1 MENISRRNILAIAA
15 ATGTL
20 ATSSAARAAT
30 FGNPDQPPEGAIN
43 ANPAG
48 LSDPGPKN
56 PILNSQ
62 FPSFESPPATDVGGM
77 PQFWG
82 SFNNAAKRIQN
93 GGWARQLT
101 QADFAI
107 SEAVSGVNMR
117 LGPGGVREMH
127 WHLAAEWAIMTNG
140 RCRITVLDPE
150 GHAYVDD
157 VGPGDLWYFPA
168 GYPHSLQGLGPD
180 GAEFLLVF
188 DEGKQSEYNTLLLSD
203 WIAHTPP
210 DLLAANFGVSKDV
223 FKNIPLQDLWI
234 FQGKEPGPLS
244 ADQAAVASGGT
255 APNPFTFRL
264 GASKPVKA
272 NPSGELHLADSSTFK
287 VSKTI
292 AAAMEILKP
301 GAIREMHWHPN
312 ADEWQYWMEGEG
324 RMTVFDAGPRAQTA
338 DFRPGDVGYVKRS
351 QGHVIQNVGKT
362 DLKFLA
368 VFKVPDYQ
376 EISLSDWL
384 THTPPSLVAQHLNL
398 DLADIAKFPSDA
410 PGIVPGKVPG

>member
-1 MENISRRNILAIAA
+1 MDDISRRSILAIAA
-15 ATGTL
+15 ATGSL
-20 ATSSAARAAT
+20 AASSAARAAT
-30 FGNPDQPPEGAIN
+30 FGNPDQPAEGAIN

-56 PILNSQ
+56 PIINSQ
-62 FPSFESPPATDVGGM
+62 FPSFESPPPTDVGGM
-77 PQFWG
+77 PLFWG
-82 SFNNAAKRIQN
+82 SFNNSPKRIQN

-101 QADFAI
+101 QDDFAI

-140 RCRITVLDPE
+140 RCRVTVLDPQ
-150 GHAYVDD
+150 GRAYVDD
-157 VGPGDLWYFPA
+157 VGPGDLWFFPA
-168 GYPHSLQGLGPD
+168 GFPHSLQGLGPD
-180 GAEFLLVF
+180 GAEFVLVF
-188 DEGKQSEYNTLLLSD
+188 DEGKQSEYSTLLVTD
-203 WIAHTPP
+203 WLAHTPP
-210 DLLAANFGVSKDV
+210 DVLAANFGVPQDV

-234 FQGKEPGPLS
+234 FQGKQPGPLA

-255 APNPFTFRL
+255 APNPFTFKL
-264 GASKPVKA
+264 GSSKPIKA
-272 NPSGELHLADSSTFK
+272 NASGELRMADSSIFK
-287 VSKTI
+287 ASTTI

-368 VFKVPDYQ
+368 VFKTAEYQ

-384 THTPPSLVAQHLNL
+384 THTPPSLVAQHFNI
-398 DLADIAKFPSDA
+398 DVADIAKFPSDA
-410 PGIVPGKVPG
+410 PGIVPGKTTG